1 MRFLKDVTHRRWRRD
16 LSPFIDGQL
25 ELSRREALERHLA
38 TCAFCQKELASLRQ
52 VVALL
57 RRVPQVEASRSFA
70 LTQAPS
76 VRLRWPVM
84 YGSSIRYAT
93 AVAAMLLLA
102 VVMADLVTGRP
113 TALAPAG
120 PGPANVQLNDGSEE
134 SEGTRA
140 AATAAPLAGSQDIGQ
155 TTPTPQ
161 PLPSAASEKA
171 QFTGVAET
179 PPTTTPNNSETLHNW
194 LKWGEIAIGALLAML
209 VSVVSVQWW
218 LRRRQRRS

>member
-16 LSPFIDGQL
+16 LSPFIDGQM

-38 TCAFCQKELASLRQ
+38 TCAFCQEELASLRQ

-102 VVMADLVTGRP
+102 VVVADLVTGRP
-113 TALAPAG
+113 AALAPAS
-120 PGPANVQLNDGSEE
+120 PGPANVQLDKGSEE

-140 AATAAPLAGSQDIGQ
+140 AATAAPLAGSQDIAQ
-155 TTPTPQ
+155 ATPTPQ
-161 PLPSAASEKA
+161 PLPLAASEKA
-171 QFTGVAET
+171 QDTGEAEVSPAIT
-179 PPTTTPNNSETLHNW
+179 PSKSGTLHNW
-194 LKWGEIAIGALLAML
+194 LRWGEIAIGALLAVL

-218 LRRRQRRS
+218 LGRRQRQC